1 MKTLADLDSPAL
13 VLDAGLLDK
22 NLRSMQDVCDAR
34 GTELWPHIKTHKM
47 VPILRRQLELGAVGA
62 TFAKLGEAEAL
73 LPSGVRQVFIAH
85 SLVDL
90 AKAARLG
97 VLHGK
102 LDRLILAV
110 TSGLQCDALERL
122 LDAAGISVPV
132 LLAVDTGLH
141 REGVRSPAQAAVVA
155 EKIRRS
161 SRMELIGLYTHEG
174 HSYGGSSPQKADEA
188 ADRVYQAL
196 LAARDATG
204 GELSLWPGCS
214 VTAVL
219 LAGRPHV
226 QVVRPGGYVFGDLAL
241 AETTGV
247 SAAADVALTVL
258 ATVVDR
264 PDRDLALIDAGSK
277 VFSGDKTPSGLSGR
291 CREHPSLVVSR
302 VNEEHGFVTGAGV
315 EHLAIGQRLRFIPAH
330 VCPVVNLADRVHLL
344 DEETVRESWPV
355 DARGRSD

>member
-1 MKTLADLDSPAL
+1 MKKLADLDSPA
-13 VLDAGLLDK
+13 VVIDAALLDK
-22 NLRSMQDVCDAR
+22 NLQAMQSVCDAG

-85 SLVDL
+85 ALVDL
-90 AKAARLG
+90 AKAARLRA
-97 VLHGK
+97 LHGK

-110 TSGLQCDALERL
+110 TSAPQCDALERL
-122 LDAAGISVPV
+122 LEVADIAVPV

-141 REGVRSPAQAAVVA
+141 REGVRDPAQAAVVA

-174 HSYGGSSPQKADEA
+174 HAYVASSPQKAAEA

-196 LAARDATG
+196 LDARDATG

-214 VTAVL
+214 VTATL

-226 QVVRPGGYVFGDLAL
+226 QAVRPGGYVFGDLAL

-264 PDRDLALIDAGSK
+264 PDKNLALIDAGSK

-291 CREHPSLVVSR
+291 CLEHPALAVTR
-302 VNEEHGFVTGAGV
+302 VNEEHGYVTGDGV
-315 EHLAIGQRLRFIPAH
+315 DQLEIGQRLRFLPAH
-330 VCPVVNLADRVHLL
+330 VCPVVNLTDRVHVL
-344 DEETVRESWPV
+344 DGDTVRETWLV